1 MASGPAPR
9 PRPGPRLPGCPRAA
23 RPRAAWQFAS
33 SSSSSLRPWPPLR
46 PRSPSLSTASCPR
59 KRPGP
64 PPSSVATR
72 SMTGG
77 GCSSPSWTRGST
89 RGLRACRCASRR
101 GPGRGGAGGG
111 AAGRLGTRRGRS
123 LGAPQAESR
132 SAAERE
138 RAPGGGGGQG
148 GRGLGLGRH
157 PGPDKS
163 GVSGAAG
170 RVAWVRL
177 SPRNPLPAQV
187 LPGPGPGAPS
197 HHAAFPRRSLVSR
210 ALARACCFQ
219 TGILQFLL
227 LLGMGVGRKQK
238 RGK

>member
-1 MASGPAPR
+1 MACGPAPR

-33 SSSSSLRPWPPLR
+33 SSSSSLRPWPPPR
-46 PRSPSLSTASCPR
+46 PRSPSPSTASCPR

-101 GPGRGGAGGG
+101 GPGRGRRGGG
-111 AAGRLGTRRGRS
+111 AAGRPGTRRGHS

-148 GRGLGLGRH
+148 GRGARVGPSSRPRQKRRAWRGWPGRLGPPFAQESASCPGVAR
-157 PGPDKS
+157 PGPW
-163 GVSGAAG
+163 GPFPPRRLPPQVPHVSGT
-170 RVAWVRL
+170 
-177 SPRNPLPAQV
+177 
-187 LPGPGPGAPS
+187 GP
-197 HHAAFPRRSLVSR
+197 
-210 ALARACCFQ
+210 C
-219 TGILQFLL
+219 LL
-227 LLGMGVGRKQK
+227 FSNGDFTIFIIGGDGGGEETEK
-238 RGK
+238 G